1 MTFEPVK
8 LKELKI
14 NTSNDRHGDLSDEPT
29 AIAWLFNN
37 KEKHMKNLASDIA
50 EQGEIFDPPL
60 VMLQGKDY
68 VVFDGNR
75 RVTCL
80 KLLASPEK
88 APTKELQEF
97 FENLKSE
104 KKFKVPATIT
114 CQKATD
120 NERIDDILFRRHTGS
135 QEGVGQSNWDD
146 RMKRNFIDRTGK
158 AKGITISDEIEKFL
172 EKKDKLPKIG
182 KIPRSTLNR
191 LLSSEKFRNKVGVSF
206 SNGKFE
212 ITHDEDVVTNL
223 LQKIAN
229 DLASKKIVLGD
240 LWDNKGKIKYLGILE
255 EQQLIQGHI
264 ILKKSD

>member
-97 FENLKSE
+97 FENL
-104 KKFKVPATIT
+104 
-114 CQKATD
+114 
-120 NERIDDILFRRHTGS
+120 
-135 QEGVGQSNWDD
+135 
-146 RMKRNFIDRTGK
+146 
-158 AKGITISDEIEKFL
+158 
-172 EKKDKLPKIG
+172 
-182 KIPRSTLNR
+182 
-191 LLSSEKFRNKVGVSF
+191 
-206 SNGKFE
+206 
-212 ITHDEDVVTNL
+212 
-223 LQKIAN
+223 
-229 DLASKKIVLGD
+229 
-240 LWDNKGKIKYLGILE
+240 
-255 EQQLIQGHI
+255 
-264 ILKKSD
+264 